1 MTTLVL
7 LSDEFIVYPNPSR
20 EEVLI
25 QFSQPRFSDL
35 RYDLIDANGRRVNKG
50 SLNNYRINLKRIGAG
65 IYFIRNYENNRLIGK
80 TNKIIKL

>member
-50 SLNNYRINLKRIGAG
+50 SLNNYRIN
-65 IYFIRNYENNRLIGK
+65 
-80 TNKIIKL
+80 